1 MVNWFI
7 GKYCNDKKS
16 VRTEHYQLHG
26 NIAYRISKNAAELK
40 RKLEIHCEGNPF
52 AVTMPMKN
60 IISSMLIPLNVL
72 PDILDRDEKGET
84 AYNHFVETR
93 LMEGSTTSIWDT
105 MTKLKLKT
113 CSSWVSK
120 TSIQHGEKVVK
131 LREERQLFA
140 QFLIIHQ
147 SRPQLMPNLPQTIG
161 EYEMAITPRS
171 LFTSDG
177 NLLVPKDKNAFMHAI
192 EKLVSTIDIVEHSEH
207 SRTAIESNGSELNV
221 YIWSW
226 GKKCR

>member
-1 MVNWFI
+1 
-7 GKYCNDKKS
+7 
-16 VRTEHYQLHG
+16 
-26 NIAYRISKNAAELK
+26 
-40 RKLEIHCEGNPF
+40 
-52 AVTMPMKN
+52 
-60 IISSMLIPLNVL
+60 MLIPLNVL

-192 EKLVSTIDIVEHSEH
+192 EKLASTIDIVEHSEH

-221 YIWSW
+221 S
-226 GKKCR
+226 GLGEKNVDESKKAIILDMAIVQSMKKNPSMNINSVH